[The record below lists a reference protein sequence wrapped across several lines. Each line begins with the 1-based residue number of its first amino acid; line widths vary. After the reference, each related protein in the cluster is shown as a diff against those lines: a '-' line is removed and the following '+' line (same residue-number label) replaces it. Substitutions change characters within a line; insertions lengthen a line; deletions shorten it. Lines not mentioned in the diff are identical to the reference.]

1 MPDTPPLRRTA
12 GLLVPVF
19 ALRHAA
25 DLGIGDTRAVHAAV
39 DFCADLRLEVLQL
52 LPIHE
57 TVGDHSPYN
66 PISARALAPAYLEL
80 TPEAVP
86 GLTRDALEAAAPAAW
101 LAQLR
106 AGPVKHNS
114 VHALKL
120 QILLAAH
127 RSFCAAPPD
136 AAAAEFQQFR
146 EANEDWL
153 RPYTLFR
160 LLIREYEGNPDW
172 AGWRPEHQTLAA
184 AEAWFARHPDQAQ
197 LARVREGLAF
207 IQWIAW
213 RQWTAVHEH
222 ARTKGV
228 RLMGEMSYGVGR
240 CSVDVWAHPDLF
252 DFEWYVGTG
261 PIAYF
266 DTNKDSERWGQN
278 WGLPPYRWENHR
290 STGFAWLR
298 GRVAGERQFFD
309 ICRLDH
315 LRGYFRA
322 HMFPWPGGVVHT
334 EFATLTPEQAK
345 LRTGGRLPRYVPG
358 PDEDPVTARMNE
370 LQGRELIALIEQAA
384 GGMKLFAELMG
395 DMPDYM
401 RRALDDLELANLT
414 FPQMERNADRT
425 LRPRETFRPLSLA
438 TYATHDHAPIAAV
451 YTGLLAAAAQDPG
464 GTAATD
470 LRELLSFAGW
480 RGEPPATFTD
490 DLHAALVR
498 ALFDTPCE
506 LAVLL
511 SSDLLGIPQRF
522 NLPGTYGAGTWAER
536 LEFPLPEFRTH
547 GVFAKRIDRVRV
559 LVTETGRAGRPQ

>member
-1 MPDTPPLRRTA
+1 MTAPAPLHRTA

-25 DLGIGDTRAVHAAV
+25 DLGIGDTRAVREAV
-39 DFCADLRLEVLQL
+39 DFCAQQRLAVLQL

-66 PISARALAPAYLEL
+66 PISARALEPAYLALE
-80 TPEAVP
+80 PGAVP
-86 GLTRDALEAAAPAAW
+86 GLTAEMLEAAAPTAW
-101 LAQLR
+101 VAQLR
-106 AGPVKHNS
+106 SGKVKHNS

-127 RSFCAAPPD
+127 RAFTAQPGDEALV
-136 AAAAEFQQFR
+136 AEFQRFR
-146 EANEDWL
+146 EQQEDWL

-160 LLIREYEGNPDW
+160 LLVREYEGNPNW
-172 AGWRPEHQTLAA
+172 AEWRPEHQTLAT

-207 IQWIAW
+207 VQWVAW
-213 RQWTAVHEH
+213 RQWNALREH
-222 ARTKGV
+222 ASAKGV

-240 CSVDVWAHPDLF
+240 CSVDVWANPDLF

-298 GRVAGERQFFD
+298 GRVAGERQFFH

-322 HMFPWPGGVVHT
+322 HMFPWPGGVIHT
-334 EFATLTPEQAK
+334 EFATLTAEQAK

-358 PDEDPVTARMNE
+358 PDEDPVTARMND
-370 LQGRELIALIEQAA
+370 LQGRELIGVVQQAA
-384 GGMKLFAELMG
+384 GDMELFAELMG

-401 RRALDDLELANLT
+401 RRALDDLHLANLT

-425 LRPRETFRPLSLA
+425 LRPPETFRALSLA

-451 YTGLLAAAAQDPG
+451 YAGLLEDAAKDPG
-464 GTAATD
+464 GVAATD
-470 LRELLSFAGW
+470 LKELLAFAGW
-480 RGEPPATFTD
+480 TAAPPPTLTD
-490 DLHAALVR
+490 ELHAALVR
-498 ALFDTPCE
+498 ALFATPCE

-536 LEFPLPEFRTH
+536 LEFPLPEFRAH
-547 GVFAKRIDRVRV
+547 GVYGRRLEHVSQ
-559 LVTETGRAGRPQ
+559 LVDETGRAP